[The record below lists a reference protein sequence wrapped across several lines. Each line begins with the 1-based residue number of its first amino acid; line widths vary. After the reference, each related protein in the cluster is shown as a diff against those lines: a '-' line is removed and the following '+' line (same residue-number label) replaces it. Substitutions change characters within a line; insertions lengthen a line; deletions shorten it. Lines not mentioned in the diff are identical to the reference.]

1 LIISLPMNIESLSLH
16 FLRDHPRDAARTLE
30 KFEVD
35 ALSAYLAQLP
45 VKSAAGV
52 VQYIVPT
59 IASVCL
65 ESMPHERAAAIIM
78 HLDIE
83 RAAALLRRI
92 QEVNREKLI
101 RATSTIFANMVR
113 LVMRYPEGTI
123 GQVMDPDIFTVHQD
137 MRVTEVITAVRN
149 AEKQLQHEIFVIN
162 DRLRPVGIVAVK
174 QLLISGGKEMMKN
187 IMHPVGTTLAA
198 RTSLSVVQNSV
209 EWEHRDSIPVVDH
222 QNVLIGLLHRRSLL
236 TGTENKSSEEYAT
249 TALAVAELFWDTCAH
264 LLLPMQNNDNKGAQ
278 DERND

>member
-1 LIISLPMNIESLSLH
+1 MNIESLSLH

-149 AEKQLQHEIFVIN
+149 AEKQLQH
-162 DRLRPVGIVAVK
+162 DA
-174 QLLISGGKEMMKN
+174 
-187 IMHPVGTTLAA
+187 
-198 RTSLSVVQNSV
+198 TSRYL
-209 EWEHRDSIPVVDH
+209 
-222 QNVLIGLLHRRSLL
+222 
-236 TGTENKSSEEYAT
+236 Y
-249 TALAVAELFWDTCAH
+249 
-264 LLLPMQNNDNKGAQ
+264 
-278 DERND
+278 

>member
-1 LIISLPMNIESLSLH
+1 LIINHPMNIESLSLH

-92 QEVNREKLI
+92 QDVNREKLI

-174 QLLISGGKEMMKN
+174 QLLISDGKEMMKN
-187 IMHPVGTTLAA
+187 IMQPVGTTLAA

-222 QNVLIGLLHRRSLL
+222 QDVLIGLLHRRSLL
-236 TGTENKSSEEYAT
+236 AGTENKSSEEYAT

-264 LLLPMQNNDNKGAQ
+264 LLLPMQNYKNKGAQ